1 MRKSLILVLSLLVS
15 TALLV
20 LLPLPAAE
28 ASGWEWRQDDWSG
41 GPGQQYWIDDAMYA
55 NSSYI
60 DTMSEPG
67 TLRVSYLA
75 SPFTKEPMNPVLAP
89 GVLGS
94 WDDAMVSGLGRER
107 EGGGYEVYYRGLD
120 TTGINAIGYAD
131 SPDGISWTK
140 YAGNPIIQGSGAAW
154 DAGGVGTGP
163 YLREGDTLKY
173 WFSGYPAAGSARA
186 FGFATSTDKVN
197 WTRETAPALSP
208 GAAGSWDETP
218 QQCAV
223 IKDGPTYH
231 MWYYAQDST
240 VPYTGQIGHATSSD
254 GKTFTKDPANP
265 VLGPGAGGSW
275 DDTTLGSF
283 TIMRRP
289 WLGDYIMAYSG
300 YNGANYAI
308 GTATS
313 PDGVNWTKSAGNPVL
328 LTGGPGSWNENQ
340 VVPFTFTY
348 DGSTYKLGLYG
359 LDSTGRMS
367 SGEAFSVDGAAWTY
381 NFANPILTPSA
392 APFWDDALTIAG
404 FKYLEGN
411 NVRTFYFGAGTSA
424 AMGTATSPPV
434 YYGAPASLESS
445 VFDAGST
452 AQWGN
457 VTWNETVPAGCSAT
471 VKVRTGNVPVPD
483 GSWTLF
489 TAVPNG
495 GAVPHPPSRFVQYR
509 VEMTASGP
517 TTPVLSNLAIDLNAL
532 PTTWYFA
539 EGYTG
544 TGFDEWIT
552 IQNPNANPSNVTVTY
567 FTPGGVPTFTNHNV
581 PANSRYTIY
590 VNSDLGADLE
600 NSFSVW
606 SDEQVIV
613 ERPMYFRYSGL
624 GGHDWR
630 GGHDAMGSTQLSRKW
645 YFAEGYTGTDFEEW
659 LTIQNPNAT
668 WATVDVIYYVNGGQ
682 PRQRQHLVAPTSR
695 YTISVNQ
702 DAGADIEVS
711 TAISADQPILVERP
725 MYFAYQGSMDGGH
738 IVMGSPYLAQDWY
751 LAEGATFDPFTEYIT
766 IQNPNPAAA
775 TVAVAYYTPGGV
787 PITRNHNIP
796 AGSRYTINAGADSG
810 VASDLSAYLHANL
823 PILVE
828 RPMYFNMLYGGLPG
842 GHCAMGVN
850 SPSTQWYFGEGYTGP
865 GFDEWLTVQNP
876 GPVPANLTVTYYVQ
890 GAAPI
895 TRNHAVAPTSRFTIP
910 VNVDAGTDLQLSAY
924 VLSDQPVICE
934 RPMYFFYQG
943 YHSYNWPGGHDSQG
957 FAP

>member
-1 MRKSLILVLSLLVS
+1 MRKSFILVLSLLVS

-41 GPGQQYWIDDAMYA
+41 GPGQQYWIDDAMYSS
-55 NSSYI
+55 SSYI
-60 DTMSEPG
+60 DTMSKPG
-67 TLRVSYLA
+67 TLRVSYL
-75 SPFTKEPMNPVLAP
+75 STPFAKEPTNPVLAP

-94 WDDAMVSGLGRER
+94 WDDTLVSGYGRKR
-107 EGGGYEVYYRGLD
+107 EDGGYEVFYRGQD
-120 TTGINAIGYAD
+120 AAGINAVGYAD

-140 YAGNPIIQGSGAAW
+140 YTGNPVLQGVGQPW
-154 DAGGVGTGP
+154 DIGGVGTGP
-163 YLREGDTLKY
+163 YVCEGDTMKY
-173 WFSGYPAAGSARA
+173 WFSGFPAMGSTRS

-197 WTRETAPALSP
+197 WTREANPSLSP
-208 GAAGSWDETP
+208 GPAGSWDEIL
-218 QQCAV
+218 QQCTV

-240 VPYTGQIGHATSSD
+240 LPYTGQIGHATSSD
-254 GKTFTKDPANP
+254 GRTFTKDPSNP
-265 VLGPGAGGSW
+265 VLSIGPGGSW
-275 DDTTLGSF
+275 DNASLGSF
-283 TIMRRP
+283 VVTRRP
-289 WLGDYIMAYSG
+289 WLGDYIMAYHG
-300 YNGANYAI
+300 YDGSNYAI
-308 GTATS
+308 GVATS
-313 PDGVNWTKSAGNPVL
+313 LDGITWTKFAGNPVL
-328 LTGGPGSWNENQ
+328 TIGIAGTWNENN
-340 VVPFTFTY
+340 VVPFTFTF
-348 DGSTYKLGLYG
+348 DGSIYRLGLYG
-359 LDSTGRMS
+359 INSSGLMS
-367 SGEAFSVDGAAWTY
+367 SGEAFSTDGVAWIP
-381 NFANPILTPSA
+381 NFTNPVLTPSA
-392 APFWDDALTIAG
+392 SPFWDDALALAG

-411 NVRTFYFGAGTSA
+411 TLRTFYLGAGTSIG
-424 AMGTATSPPV
+424 MGTATSAPL
-434 YYGAPASLESS
+434 YYGALASLESS

-457 VTWNETVPAGCSAT
+457 VTWNETVPAGCSVT
-471 VKVRTGNVPVPD
+471 VEVRSGDVPVPD
-483 GSWTLF
+483 GTWTAY

-495 GAVPHPPSRFVQYR
+495 GMVPHPPSRYIQYR
-509 VEMTASGP
+509 VEMQSAGG
-517 TTPVLSNLAIDLNAL
+517 TTPELSNLAIDLEAL

-544 TGFDEWIT
+544 AGFDEWIT
-552 IQNPNANPSNVTVTY
+552 IQNPNAAATNVTVTY
-567 FTPGGVPTFTNHNV
+567 FTPGGAPSFTNHNI

-590 VNSDLGADLE
+590 VNSDLGADQE

-606 SDEQVIV
+606 ADQQVIV

-630 GGHDAMGSTQLSRKW
+630 GGHDAMGSTQLSRSW
-645 YFAEGYTGTDFEEW
+645 YFAEGYTGDNFEEW
-659 LTIQNPNAT
+659 LTIQNPNGS
-668 WATVDVIYYVNGGQ
+668 WATVDVTYYVTGGQ
-682 PRQRQHLVAPTSR
+682 PIRKQHLVAPTSR

-702 DAGADIEVS
+702 DAGADLEVS
-711 TAISADQPILVERP
+711 AAVSANQPILVERP
-725 MYFAYQGSMDGGH
+725 MYFAYQGSMYGGH

-766 IQNPNPAAA
+766 IQNPNPGDA

-787 PITRNHNIP
+787 PITRNHTIP
-796 AGSRYTINAGADSG
+796 ADSRYTINAGLDSG
-810 VASDLSAYLHANL
+810 ASSDLSAYLHSNL

-876 GPVPANLTVTYYVQ
+876 GALPANLTVTYYVQ
-890 GAAPI
+890 GGAPI
-895 TRNHAVAPTSRFTIP
+895 TRNHVVAPTSRFTIP

-924 VLSDQPVICE
+924 VNSDQPVICE

-943 YHSYNWPGGHDSQG
+943 YQSYNWPGGHDSQG